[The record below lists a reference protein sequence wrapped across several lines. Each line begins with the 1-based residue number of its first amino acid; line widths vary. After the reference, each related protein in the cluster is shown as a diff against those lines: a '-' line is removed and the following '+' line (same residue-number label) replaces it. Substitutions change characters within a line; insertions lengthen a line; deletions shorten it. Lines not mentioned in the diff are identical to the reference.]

1 MTIESKQKA
10 KEKKK
15 KKKDKKDKALLDSQ
29 VESQG

>member
-15 KKKDKKDKALLDSQ
+15 KKKDKKDKTLLDSQ